1 MNPTLSSI
9 LTFVVALV
17 SGAGLSQL
25 LTIGAQRRRITG
37 EGSVAEANAAKTYHE
52 MSMEIFREVRLEA
65 DKLQGKVTQ
74 LTGEVE
80 TLRVQIHSM
89 SVQMD
94 EKDRIIASY
103 RRGGEA

>member
-1 MNPTLSSI
+1 MSNIPQI
-9 LTFVVALV
+9 LTLLVALI

-25 LTIGAQRRRITG
+25 FTIGAQRRRITG
-37 EGSVAEANAAKTYHE
+37 EGALAEANAAKTYHE
-52 MSMEIFREVRLEA
+52 MSMEVFREVRQEA

-80 TLRVQIHSM
+80 TLRVQIHQM
-89 SVQMD
+89 SAELD

-103 RRGGEA
+103 RRTGG